1 MPVMAI
7 SAAARQTKRDVSLS
21 GCRKQDPL
29 LLLNFKD
36 NTERILTLAAGTAGD
51 DAVLA

>member
-1 MPVMAI
+1 MAI
-7 SAAARQTKRDVSLS
+7 SDAARQTKQNVSLS

-29 LLLNFKD
+29 ILLNFKA
-36 NTERILTLAAGTAGD
+36 NTERILTLAAVPAGE

>member
-1 MPVMAI
+1 MAI
-7 SAAARQTKRDVSLS
+7 SDAVRQTKQNVSLS

-29 LLLNFKD
+29 ILLNFKA
-36 NTERILTLAAGTAGD
+36 NTERILTLAAATAGE

>member
-1 MPVMAI
+1 MAI
-7 SAAARQTKRDVSLS
+7 SDAVRQTKQNVSLS

-29 LLLNFKD
+29 ILLNFKA
-36 NTERILTLAAGTAGD
+36 NTERILRLAAATAGE